1 MNDRS
6 GQDVGTIVSHN
17 IPKIRVD
24 PTVENDKSA
33 SDADRTEGVFWN
45 LQTIRFPN
53 GDWYSSGQ
61 NEGNALQNPVL
72 ERVLLRTEE
81 VAGLVVGVDL
91 VGVV

>member
-33 SDADRTEGVFWN
+33 SDADRTEGVF
-45 LQTIRFPN
+45 
-53 GDWYSSGQ
+53 
-61 NEGNALQNPVL
+61 
-72 ERVLLRTEE
+72 
-81 VAGLVVGVDL
+81 
-91 VGVV
+91 